1 MKTILFCGGGSAGH
15 VIPNI
20 ALIEYLKDRY
30 NCVYAGTKDIEMDI
44 CATNHVEFFEFD
56 AVKLNRGKFLG
67 NLAIPFR
74 LLRSISECKKI
85 VERVKPSLIFC
96 KGGYVSLPV
105 AIAGKR
111 AGVPVITHES
121 DVRAGLANK
130 IIAKYCKKV
139 FCTFES
145 TAKTFRNGVF
155 VGTPMRKGLFEKDR
169 VQARRY
175 FGLDMRPTILVFG
188 GGGGS
193 KIINSTLRQ
202 VVADVCKNFNVVH
215 VCGKGNLVQSN
226 IYGYKQVEFVD
237 DMGLAYACCDVAVA
251 RCGSNSANELIALKT
266 PTLFIPLE
274 NKSTR
279 GDQVDNANYFLE
291 RKLCHVLRENCLN
304 EQTLKNGIDELFG
317 DKGLKTRLS
326 TYRGRNANKRIFEEI
341 ERIIIK

>member
-20 ALIEYLKDRY
+20 ALIEDLNGRY
-30 NCVYAGTKDIEMDI
+30 TCIYAGTKDIEMDI

-56 AVKLNRGKFLG
+56 APKLKRGKIFS
-67 NLAIPFR
+67 NFAIPFR
-74 LLRSISECKKI
+74 LFRSLRECKKI
-85 VERVKPSLIFC
+85 IKKVKPSLIFC

-111 AGVPVITHES
+111 VGVPVVTHES
-121 DVRAGLANK
+121 DVRAGLANRL
-130 IIAKYCKKV
+130 ISRYCQKV

-145 TAKTFRNGVF
+145 TAKAFKKGVF
-155 VGTPMRKGLFEKDR
+155 VGTPMRKGLFEKDKAT
-169 VQARRY
+169 ARRH

-188 GGGGS
+188 GGSGS
-193 KIINSTLRQ
+193 KIINDATRRGI
-202 VVADVCKNFNVVH
+202 VDICKNFNVLH
-215 VCGKGNLVQSN
+215 ICGKGNLVQSN

-251 RCGSNSANELIALKT
+251 RCGSNSANELIALKI

-274 NKSTR
+274 NKATR

-304 EQTLKNGIDELFG
+304 EQTLKNGIDELLN
-317 DKGLKTRLS
+317 DKELKNRLS
-326 TYRGRNANKRIFEEI
+326 TYRGRSANTRIIEEI
-341 ERIIIK
+341 ERLIKN